1 MFGTKFTYLMKCCF
15 GQEDGKAD
23 PSDER
28 HSVQKAVT
36 QGPVLVIQSIEQE
49 HDLKFEITPHGIMNS
64 KRDKQDGCT
73 YAGSFKSESEA
84 EINDIVLPE
93 DTGSA
98 SSRNFV
104 IRFDGESSNYTLT
117 DLGEGSGTFVRIE
130 EPYRLQGTRIASFGD
145 THMVLKIEDSTL
157 EVKFV
162 DGPKV
167 NTEYTYT
174 PEDVKVT
181 VGRMQDCTIQF
192 KDNSLSRYQCAFEY
206 RDDHWV
212 IMDGNGNRG
221 STNGT
226 WLFADMP
233 YNINDGMVFK
243 AG

>member
-1 MFGTKFTYLMKCCF
+1 
-15 GQEDGKAD
+15 
-23 PSDER
+23 
-28 HSVQKAVT
+28 
-36 QGPVLVIQSIEQE
+36 
-49 HDLKFEITPHGIMNS
+49 MNS
-64 KRDKQDGCT
+64 VRNVKDGCT
-73 YAGSFKSESEA
+73 YAGSSKTESGSEV
-84 EINDIVLPE
+84 NDIVLPE
-93 DTGSA
+93 DTASA

-104 IRFDGESSNYTLT
+104 IRYDGESSNYNLT

-130 EPYRLQGTRIASFGD
+130 EPYRLTGTRIASFGD
-145 THMVLKIEDSTL
+145 THMVLKIENDTL

-162 DGPKV
+162 DGPKL
-167 NTEYTYT
+167 NSEYTFT
-174 PEDVKVT
+174 PHDLKVT

-192 KDNSLSRYQCAFEY
+192 TDNSLSRYQCAFEF

-243 AG
+243 AGQVVFQATLKR